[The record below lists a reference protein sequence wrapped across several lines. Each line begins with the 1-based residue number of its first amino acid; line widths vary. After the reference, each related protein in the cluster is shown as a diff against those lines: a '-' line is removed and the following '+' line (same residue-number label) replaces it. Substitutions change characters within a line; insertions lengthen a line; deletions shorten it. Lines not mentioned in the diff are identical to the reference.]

1 MEQLSK
7 ISGDY
12 FHVNEM
18 ERETEGN
25 WALAYR
31 NITKLMVAIEK
42 YYQEILKLRDFNQ
55 QAVLD
60 KMEIARNANKHEI
73 IKLVELVL
81 GIMVQSELKSQ
92 FIQVITQLEK
102 KHQAVLMHLME
113 KWIVNERLNSQESE
127 EIPGGDNMSS
137 SRISLSV
144 INNGTQAY
152 YLQ

>member
-1 MEQLSK
+1 MEQLNK

-31 NITKLMVAIEK
+31 NITKLMAAIEK

-60 KMEIARNANKHEI
+60 KMEIARNANKQEI

-92 FIQVITQLEK
+92 FIQVIT
-102 KHQAVLMHLME
+102 
-113 KWIVNERLNSQESE
+113 
-127 EIPGGDNMSS
+127 
-137 SRISLSV
+137 
-144 INNGTQAY
+144 
-152 YLQ
+152 